1 MHERIQDGALT
12 EVTLLVLLALYQPNH
27 GYGIMQFVKQRT
39 QNRVQLGPGTL
50 YGAINTLEKKQW
62 IKEVQHTEST
72 RKKQYQITQTGKE
85 MVKQERKRLREVL
98 GLLEEI
104 TKEEQE

>member
-12 EVTLLVLLALYQPNH
+12 EVTLFVLLSLYQPNH
-27 GYGIMQFVKQRT
+27 GYGIMQFVKQKT
-39 QNRVQLGPGTL
+39 KDRVQLGAGTL

-62 IKEVQHTEST
+62 ITEVKDHEPS
-72 RKKQYQITQTGKE
+72 RKKQYRITDLGKA
-85 MVKQERKRLREVL
+85 MVKQEEQRMRETL

-104 TKEEQE
+104 TRKEY

>member
-12 EVTLLVLLALYQPNH
+12 EVTLLVLLSLYQPKH
-27 GYGIMQFVKQRT
+27 GYGIMQFVKQKT
-39 QNRVQLGPGTL
+39 KERVQLGAGTL

-62 IKEVQHTEST
+62 ITEVKDKEPS
-72 RKKQYQITQTGKE
+72 RKKQYRITELGKT
-85 MVKQERKRLREVL
+85 MVKQEEQRMRETL

-104 TKEEQE
+104 TKKEY

>member
-39 QNRVQLGPGTL
+39 QGRVQLGPGTL
-50 YGAINTLEKKQW
+50 YGALNTLEKKQW

-72 RKKQYQITQTGKE
+72 RKKQYHITEVGKA
-85 MVKQERKRLREVL
+85 MVKQEKHRLQEAL
-98 GLLEEI
+98 ALLEEI
-104 TKEEQE
+104 TKEEQV